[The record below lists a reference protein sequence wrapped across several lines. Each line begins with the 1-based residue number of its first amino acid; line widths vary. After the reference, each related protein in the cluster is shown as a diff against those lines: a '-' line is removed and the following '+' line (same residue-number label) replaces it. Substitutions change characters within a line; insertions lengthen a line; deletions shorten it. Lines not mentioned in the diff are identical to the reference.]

1 MSRHR
6 VRVHSFHSIWLDH
19 QLTCLPLSPPV
30 ESSFVYP
37 DADKRRPPVPTLSE
51 KPQMAT
57 PTKKDFVS
65 TNITTNVMSVPKK
78 PSPAYVDT
86 VRGSKQPLESSGLVP
101 KYIKE
106 KVGWEGRGRL

>member
-1 MSRHR
+1 M
-6 VRVHSFHSIWLDH
+6 
-19 QLTCLPLSPPV
+19 
-30 ESSFVYP
+30 YP
-37 DADKRRPPVPTLSE
+37 DADTLRPPVPTLSE

-65 TNITTNVMSVPKK
+65 TNITTNIMSVPKK

-86 VRGSKQPLESSGLVP
+86 ARGSKQPLESSGLVP

-106 KVGWEGRGRL
+106 KVGGRGRGEGAGSVDQSTVWVCPGLAC

>member
-1 MSRHR
+1 
-6 VRVHSFHSIWLDH
+6 
-19 QLTCLPLSPPV
+19 
-30 ESSFVYP
+30 
-37 DADKRRPPVPTLSE
+37 
-51 KPQMAT
+51 MAT

-86 VRGSKQPLESSGLVP
+86 ARGSKQPLESSGLVP

-106 KVGWEGRGRL
+106 KVGEGG

>member
-1 MSRHR
+1 
-6 VRVHSFHSIWLDH
+6 
-19 QLTCLPLSPPV
+19 
-30 ESSFVYP
+30 
-37 DADKRRPPVPTLSE
+37 
-51 KPQMAT
+51 MAT

-106 KVGWEGRGRL
+106 KVGGRKGGRGGVGSDGAMSRAAMWSVLCVVCV

>member
-1 MSRHR
+1 M
-6 VRVHSFHSIWLDH
+6 
-19 QLTCLPLSPPV
+19 
-30 ESSFVYP
+30 YP
-37 DADKRRPPVPTLSE
+37 DVDKRRPPVPTLSE
-51 KPQMAT
+51 KPQMGT

-86 VRGSKQPLESSGLVP
+86 VRGSKHPLESSGLVP

-106 KVGWEGRGRL
+106 KVGGEGGSLMVLCTRVELLCMCV

>member
-1 MSRHR
+1 
-6 VRVHSFHSIWLDH
+6 
-19 QLTCLPLSPPV
+19 
-30 ESSFVYP
+30 
-37 DADKRRPPVPTLSE
+37 
-51 KPQMAT
+51 MAT

-86 VRGSKQPLESSGLVP
+86 VRGSKHPLESSGLVP

-106 KVGWEGRGRL
+106 KVGGEGRGGGEGRALMVLCTRVELLRMCV